1 MSSKLAD
8 HFKKTQKTPQPS
20 ASSFQFG
27 FNVAPEAPSVPAK
40 EVPPSK
46 KKEAKSNPQPDSPSV
61 EVNTASAEATA
72 STAATADK
80 KKKKKKKKK
89 KPTKAA
95 VPEQTPVKTDFE
107 FLFTFDKVGF
117 SEEELADMAPTKK
130 PSKKAAK
137 KSSAKT
143 PAAAV
148 TAPPPVPTTGSTN
161 YLTLRKATDNSSEV
175 QKMQLR
181 YGKGKR
187 IHTPGTTVVKKKPSE
202 ATKAAGSTFKFN
214 F

>member
-8 HFKKTQKTPQPS
+8 HFKKTQKTPQPL

-27 FNVAPEAPSVPAK
+27 FDVAPEAPSVPAK
-40 EVPPSK
+40 EAPPSK
-46 KKEAKSNPQPDSPSV
+46 KKEVESNPQPDPPSV
-61 EVNTASAEATA
+61 EVNTATADATA
-72 STAATADK
+72 STAATVDK

-89 KPTKAA
+89 SAKAA

-107 FLFTFDKVGF
+107 FLFTFDKVSF
-117 SEEELADMAPTKK
+117 SEAELADMAPTKK

-148 TAPPPVPTTGSTN
+148 AAPPPVPTTGSTN
-161 YLTLRKATDNSSEV
+161 YVTLRKATDNSSEV

-202 ATKAAGSTFKFN
+202 ATKAAGSAFKFN